1 MFREGLTGEYFCI
14 KPIGQVSIFRK
25 IGVKFYDGLVLGC
38 CFVDGFGYNMVGDGL
53 MKVVNLVL
61 IVQVI
66 ATTRMM
72 QLSRPREEGSLRHY

>member
-1 MFREGLTGEYFCI
+1 
-14 KPIGQVSIFRK
+14 
-25 IGVKFYDGLVLGC
+25 
-38 CFVDGFGYNMVGDGL
+38 MVGDGL

-72 QLSRPREEGSLRHY
+72 QFSRPREEGSLRHY